1 MSLFLINR
9 DDLADALKKVTG
21 EEKVTDDMVNE
32 FVVVFGN
39 RIDSIIEEEARK
51 YTGVEPPVGFA

>member
-9 DDLADALKKVTG
+9 DDLFEALKKVNGG
-21 EEKVTDDMVNE
+21 EPTEDQVNE

-39 RIDSIIEEEARK
+39 RIDSIIEEEARRF
-51 YTGVEPPVGFA
+51 TGAEPPVGYE